1 MPALH
6 TRLWRVALDALGIY
20 AGYAILRRGPLKEDG
35 WIRSLRE
42 GAPMDAEGRPLPWI
56 NYPAIDF
63 LVKHVRKDMSVFEYG
78 CGHSTLWWAAR
89 VREVIAC
96 DHDPDWIARIR
107 PRAPANVTFRHM
119 ALEYDGAYSRV
130 VAEYPGRFDVVVI
143 DGRDR
148 VNCARH
154 AITGLKPDG
163 VIVWDDTAREEY
175 RPGLDVLAGAGFRRV
190 EFVGIV
196 PTVNEKS
203 ETSVLYRDGN
213 RFGL

>member
-1 MPALH
+1 MPAWLS
-6 TRLWRVALDALGIY
+6 RVGRRGLEAVGLY
-20 AGYAILRRGPLKEDG
+20 AAYTLMKRGPLKEDG
-35 WIRSLRE
+35 WIRSL
-42 GAPMDAEGRPLPWI
+42 AEGVAVDAQGGPLPWI
-56 NYPAIDF
+56 NYPAIEF
-63 LVKHVRKDMSVFEYG
+63 LTRHARADMSVFEYG

-96 DHDPDWIARIR
+96 DHDPDWIGRIR
-107 PRAPANVTFRHM
+107 PRAPANVTLRHVP
-119 ALEYDGAYSRV
+119 LEYDGAYSRL

-175 RPGLDVLAGAGFRRV
+175 RPGLDLLAGAGFRRV
-190 EFVGIV
+190 EFIGIV